1 MKAFRPDII
10 YAAGAVCWRKKGD
23 SVVVLLIH
31 RTQRKDYS
39 FPKGKVD
46 PGELLPQTC
55 VREVAEET
63 GFSISLGAPVGVTD
77 YTLASGQQKV
87 VHYWAA
93 QVSNKT
99 AKRSTF
105 VANDEVDGLQWLSIK
120 KARARLSYEPD
131 KVILDNFESLWR
143 QGALNTFALIILRH
157 AKALDPATFVGKD
170 QTRPLSDRG
179 RRQAQNIVPS
189 LTAWE
194 PKKLISS
201 SSLRCRQ
208 TIEPLART
216 MDKKVRFRDDIS
228 QHAYLED
235 RDDIAQLIAKRID
248 KRETT
253 VICSHGPVIPEIIRE
268 IALATGTPHNSVL
281 AAAASLETASF
292 SVLHIDT
299 EHPESGVVAI
309 ESHDSSV

>member
-1 MKAFRPDII
+1 
-10 YAAGAVCWRKKGD
+10 
-23 SVVVLLIH
+23 
-31 RTQRKDYS
+31 
-39 FPKGKVD
+39 
-46 PGELLPQTC
+46 
-55 VREVAEET
+55 
-63 GFSISLGAPVGVTD
+63 
-77 YTLASGQQKV
+77 
-87 VHYWAA
+87 
-93 QVSNKT
+93 
-99 AKRSTF
+99 
-105 VANDEVDGLQWLSIK
+105 
-120 KARARLSYEPD
+120 
-131 KVILDNFESLWR
+131 
-143 QGALNTFALIILRH
+143 
-157 AKALDPATFVGKD
+157 
-170 QTRPLSDRG
+170 
-179 RRQAQNIVPS
+179 
-189 LTAWE
+189 
-194 PKKLISS
+194 
-201 SSLRCRQ
+201 
-208 TIEPLART
+208 